1 MRPVT
6 FLQEPTSRVALVGSS
21 VMFSCNTS
29 IAPLV
34 SNYSLPTLTWRF
46 NGSEDS
52 WTVTS
57 KSGEAGYSELHI
69 RNVTEGHAGYYECV
83 SSDGKGKYITVSR
96 RAWLTVVS
104 KYSICTNT

>member
-1 MRPVT
+1 
-6 FLQEPTSRVALVGSS
+6 
-21 VMFSCNTS
+21 MFSCNTS